1 MNVRARYDK
10 TIQDIEERAANP
22 YLGLQEIADEVA
34 KANAMIMRDMVSV
47 FKYLTGNTLRGYIS
61 ERKMMASY
69 KYLIQNDVRDIEHAL
84 EIAGYMDQPSYTKA
98 FKLCFGI
105 APGEAYKKKDLSLYV
120 EPLTWDAISNESAA
134 SPLLGKEQNT
144 MPEAKRFGISE
155 AQYSK
160 VAEAMELEA
169 FYDFSPLMSEY
180 AFGLAEKI
188 GKSLPDAFRFVDSYR
203 DYVIQHSE
211 EDEDLAEDF
220 PLVTKEQILHEYGD
234 DPFYQKMFFERNI
247 SVETISYFE
256 TAHDATHDELLE
268 CDPEMLAAYSETFDM
283 SFHFFMQAWKKYME
297 HTGGVYNPEQFQSY
311 LEKLDEWMPIE
322 TALDA
327 IDCELTDEELED
339 AIRETSAEMDIDREV
354 YLDDIDEVM
363 EKAYLEWD
371 GSRIDDDLNYDPD
384 DPDAYDVDS
393 VDRMDR
399 LGGETW
405 PLDDY
410 FYDIDE

>member
-1 MNVRARYDK
+1 
-10 TIQDIEERAANP
+10 
-22 YLGLQEIADEVA
+22 
-34 KANAMIMRDMVSV
+34 
-47 FKYLTGNTLRGYIS
+47 
-61 ERKMMASY
+61 
-69 KYLIQNDVRDIEHAL
+69 
-84 EIAGYMDQPSYTKA
+84 
-98 FKLCFGI
+98 
-105 APGEAYKKKDLSLYV
+105 
-120 EPLTWDAISNESAA
+120 
-134 SPLLGKEQNT
+134 
-144 MPEAKRFGISE
+144 
-155 AQYSK
+155 
-160 VAEAMELEA
+160 
-169 FYDFSPLMSEY
+169 
-180 AFGLAEKI
+180 
-188 GKSLPDAFRFVDSYR
+188 
-203 DYVIQHSE
+203 
-211 EDEDLAEDF
+211 
-220 PLVTKEQILHEYGD
+220 
-234 DPFYQKMFFERNI
+234 
-247 SVETISYFE
+247 
-256 TAHDATHDELLE
+256 
-268 CDPEMLAAYSETFDM
+268 
-283 SFHFFMQAWKKYME
+283 ME

-410 FYDIDE
+410 LYDIDE